1 MYMNNTQNLLK
12 LQIFLLFSEALTNML
27 GLSKQQ
33 INFVPKFQIPSSIYF
48 KKNIFS
54 QINLIFCIV
63 VYKIESKVLISI

>member
-63 VYKIESKVLISI
+63 VYKIEPKVLISI